1 MDKRTFPEPSQ
12 HPIQTGPLWGCDGG
26 AVGTAQG
33 PSPGRLPGGGGER
46 SRQRTSRYVGLC
58 VAQCAGRW
66 HVCRCSG

>member
-33 PSPGRLPGGGGER
+33 PSPGRPLGEVVKGVTR
-46 SRQRTSRYVGLC
+46 E
-58 VAQCAGRW
+58 
-66 HVCRCSG
+66 